1 MSNSNSSV
9 AIEQNDLLAAVL
21 PCQVKYKGS
30 NVELKS
36 IDADTAVIRI
46 KHAGYWHDYD
56 KKVLLA
62 DLQPIAEHKHDIDS
76 FNKCCQI
83 CGLYCG

>member
-1 MSNSNSSV
+1 MIQL
-9 AIEQNDLLAAVL
+9 IEKM
-21 PCQVKYKGS
+21 PCQVKFKGIF
-30 NVELKS
+30 VELKS
-36 IDADTAVIRI
+36 IDKVANTAIIRI

-62 DLQPIAEHKHDIDS
+62 DLQKIEEHQHKPDS
-76 FNKCCQI
+76 FNKCCQV